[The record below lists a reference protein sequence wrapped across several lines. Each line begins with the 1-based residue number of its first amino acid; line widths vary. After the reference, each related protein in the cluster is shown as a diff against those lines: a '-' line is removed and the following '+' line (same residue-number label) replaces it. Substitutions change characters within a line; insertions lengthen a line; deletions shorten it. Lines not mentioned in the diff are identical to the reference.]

1 MGAQFG
7 TGRDE
12 FEPVEHHRYVPAWAQ
27 AAGGSTIGDALEMLD
42 ALQNSNDVPEVLG
55 ESGDLDDVR
64 DELEAGIELVGDDRA
79 IDDALR
85 SSPGGPADSAAGPNG
100 LLTGAGSRS

>member
-12 FEPVEHHRYVPAWAQ
+12 FEPSSTTGNVLAWAQ
-27 AAGGSTIGDALEMLD
+27 AAGASTIGDALEMLD
-42 ALQNSNDVPEVLG
+42 VLQNSNDVPEVLG
-55 ESGDLDDVR
+55 ESGDLNDVR

-79 IDDALR
+79 IDDVL
-85 SSPGGPADSAAGPNG
+85 
-100 LLTGAGSRS
+100 

>member
-12 FEPVEHHRYVPAWAQ
+12 FERSSTAVNVLVWAQ
-27 AAGGSTIGDALEMLD
+27 SAGASTVGDALEMLD
-42 ALQNSNDVPEVLG
+42 VLQNSKDVPEVLG

-79 IDDALR
+79 IDDVL
-85 SSPGGPADSAAGPNG
+85 
-100 LLTGAGSRS
+100 